1 MRVVAFEHL
10 GAPLVLAERPDPTP
24 ADDEVIVSVSRCGIC
39 GSDLHMSK
47 EASFGARPGDIFG
60 HEFAGI
66 VLATGKEVE
75 RLRIGDPVS
84 VVPLRS
90 CGRCATCLAGE
101 PAWCTEMALQGGGY
115 AEYAAVRERQCCSL
129 SRSFSLADGALAEP
143 LAVALHGV
151 QLSGLKAG
159 AKALVIGAGPIGLSV
174 AYWARRMGATSVVVQ
189 DIVRAQENRAMVL
202 GATHFVCDPQDP
214 VAATDTALGGK
225 ADIVFECVGAP
236 GLIMQAAH
244 QVRVKGNIVVLG
256 LCSRVDGI
264 TPMALVSKEIR
275 LTSSAFF
282 TRQEYQASLDMLER
296 DPSAPQA
303 LITSTIGLA
312 DVAATF
318 EALKKQTNQCKVLIN
333 PAL

>member
-1 MRVVAFEHL
+1 
-10 GAPLVLAERPDPTP
+10 
-24 ADDEVIVSVSRCGIC
+24 
-39 GSDLHMSK
+39 
-47 EASFGARPGDIFG
+47 
-60 HEFAGI
+60 
-66 VLATGKEVE
+66 
-75 RLRIGDPVS
+75 
-84 VVPLRS
+84 
-90 CGRCATCLAGE
+90 
-101 PAWCTEMALQGGGY
+101 
-115 AEYAAVRERQCCSL
+115 
-129 SRSFSLADGALAEP
+129 
-143 LAVALHGV
+143 
-151 QLSGLKAG
+151 
-159 AKALVIGAGPIGLSV
+159 
-174 AYWARRMGATSVVVQ
+174 
-189 DIVRAQENRAMVL
+189 
-202 GATHFVCDPQDP
+202 
-214 VAATDTALGGK
+214 
-225 ADIVFECVGAP
+225 
-236 GLIMQAAH
+236 MQAAH